1 MIELL
6 VRGVLSIIACTLAG
20 YDLHHYI
27 IGDKERRFAWIDL
40 SCAFLMIQAVALFM
54 LPMID

>member
-6 VRGVLSIIACTLAG
+6 VRGVLSIMACMMAG
-20 YDLHHYI
+20 CNLHHYI

-40 SCAFLMIQAVALFM
+40 AWTFLMILAARLY
-54 LPMID
+54 LRCL